1 MVRLFGEWI
10 PLNLVYVLLG
20 VVTVSLL
27 AVKLRY
33 ILLLTL
39 IALTLP
45 ALDTPFASLA
55 RFLRWAFLAGLLG
68 KGLLGNLQGG
78 IMPRPSTREHS
89 IVFAFCG
96 LFLVSAAWS
105 ISSTITLA
113 QGAMMVVLLLGIYL
127 VLWNSWRDEEEIL
140 SICNTLFIMAALLF
154 SMETVYQLRGL
165 GHTYGA
171 GRYAGVFLNPN
182 GLGTAVAF
190 LGPFVYW
197 KHHSSESAL
206 TRAFCKGLGVIML
219 LGLLES
225 GSRSGFLGTVICMGF
240 IACYVYRVKLIV
252 LGGILAI
259 PLFLLF
265 VVGRELD
272 TSALMESRLVRV
284 DTLSNLSDRL
294 PMWEEGLDL
303 YLERPFLG
311 YGYAMSKFA
320 NIGRADFEMSRAVF
334 SMRGYN
340 YHSAHLQVA
349 LDLGI
354 VGLLLF
360 WFFLYSVLR
369 RGLSLYREG
378 IRDPLHLAG
387 IVFFSAFFALAGDS
401 FVHGWAFSPGSSMAI
416 VFYLV
421 AAATIRIHVL
431 TGEGA
436 ETGDEEEEE
445 ATTAPPA
452 TISTGA

>member
-1 MVRLFGEWI
+1 MVRVFGELI
-10 PLNLVYVLLG
+10 PLNLVYVLVG
-20 VVTVSLL
+20 VVAVSLL
-27 AVKLRY
+27 VLRLRT

-45 ALDTPFASLA
+45 SLDTPLAALA

-68 KGLLGNLQGG
+68 KGLLGSLRGG
-78 IMPRPSTREHS
+78 LAPRPVTREHR
-89 IVFAFCG
+89 IILTFCG

-113 QGAMMVVLLLGIYL
+113 QGTMMVVLLVGVYL
-127 VLWNSWRDEEEIL
+127 VLWNSWSDEEEIL
-140 SICNTLFIMAALLF
+140 SLCNTLFIVAALLF
-154 SMETVYQLRGL
+154 TLEAIYQVRGL
-165 GHTYGA
+165 GQTYGA

-197 KHHSSESAL
+197 KHHSAGSPL
-206 TRAFCKGLGVIML
+206 IRAFCKGIGLIML

-240 IACYVYRVKLIV
+240 IACYIYRVKLIV

-265 VVGRELD
+265 VIGRELD
-272 TSALMESRLVRV
+272 TSALMESRLVRL

-294 PMWEEGLDL
+294 PMWGEGLDL
-303 YLERPFLG
+303 FLERPFLG

-354 VGLLLF
+354 VGLMLF

-378 IRDPLHLAG
+378 ARDPLHLAG
-387 IVFFSAFFALAGDS
+387 MVFFAAFFALAGDA

-421 AAATIRIHVL
+421 AAATIRIRLL
-431 TGEGA
+431 TE
-436 ETGDEEEEE
+436 EQTGPEAEEEE
-445 ATTAPPA
+445 AAPVPLRSV
-452 TISTGA
+452 STRP